1 MAHESD
7 LILSTDLSEFFR
19 DQVGEASS
27 KAGLNLPEA
36 TECYLVNMLCDFSKP
51 DCVVK
56 LQQEPL
62 ALIYKNAVDAL
73 TPGEQADSFKRLGD
87 VALYMAGF
95 FSDFIDRSLVD
106 IDYYISMGGG
116 AYSSLSSL
124 IGTQRQG
131 EMFGELYMDL
141 AEKFAA
147 LVEVL
152 NVISEATSMHN
163 PREAD
168 LLKLYERWSRTGSE
182 RIERLLYERG
192 LMPKG
197 RLPKDFIQ

>member
-1 MAHESD
+1 
-7 LILSTDLSEFFR
+7 
-19 DQVGEASS
+19 
-27 KAGLNLPEA
+27 
-36 TECYLVNMLCDFSKP
+36 
-51 DCVVK
+51 
-56 LQQEPL
+56 
-62 ALIYKNAVDAL
+62 
-73 TPGEQADSFKRLGD
+73 
-87 VALYMAGF
+87 MAGF

-131 EMFGELYMDL
+131 EMFVELYMDL

-197 RLPKDFIQ
+197 RFPKDFIQ